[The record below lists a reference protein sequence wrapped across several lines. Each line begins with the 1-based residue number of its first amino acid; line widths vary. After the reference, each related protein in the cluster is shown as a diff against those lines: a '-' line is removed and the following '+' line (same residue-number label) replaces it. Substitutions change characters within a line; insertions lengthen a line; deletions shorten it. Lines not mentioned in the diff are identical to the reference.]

1 MENNKPDYVYDNVVQ
16 INEVDST
23 RKFLANVFM
32 WMFAAL
38 AISTL
43 FAYIFAQNDLWKVM
57 VDTSTNSI
65 SGFGI
70 FVMLSPLLFVLIM
83 RFGMD
88 KIAFPIL
95 ALLFVAFS
103 ATMGIWLST
112 ILLVYT
118 ASSVIGVFLTTSIVF
133 AIMAI
138 AGYTTKVDLT
148 KFGAILYMFLIGM
161 IVASIINWWLH
172 SEGLSLIVTYIGVA
186 VFVGLTAYK
195 VQMLKNLGASLTP
208 GDPAASKLALWGG
221 MSLYIT
227 FINLFLTLLRLFGR
241 RR

>member
-1 MENNKPDYVYDNVVQ
+1 MENNNFDNTYNNVVQ
-16 INEVDST
+16 INETDSI
-23 RKFLANVFM
+23 RKFLANVFI

-38 AISTL
+38 GISTL

-57 VDTSTNSI
+57 VDTNSNSI
-65 SGFGI
+65 SGFGL
-70 FVMLSPLLFVLIM
+70 FVMFSPLLFVLIM

-95 ALLFVAFS
+95 AVLFVAFS

-133 AIMAI
+133 GIMAI
-138 AGYTTKVDLT
+138 AGYTTKMDLT
-148 KFGAILYMFLIGM
+148 KFGSILYMFLIGM
-161 IVASIINWWLH
+161 IVATVINWWLH
-172 SEGLSLIVTYIGVA
+172 SEGLSLIVTYIGVV

-195 VQMLKNLGASLTP
+195 VQMLKNLGAGLTP
-208 GDPAASKLALWGG
+208 DDPAASKLALWGG